1 MNSGSFPAIGREVGK
16 GLHELSKNL
25 LSWPL
30 LSPGTTVPGAA
41 YALVRSGIIRPAD
54 SSRTDNAP
62 DATGSNLHEGKPAR
76 PALGPDARAARRLEA
91 GRDGIAELFARLTE
105 AHRVR

>member
-1 MNSGSFPAIGREVGK
+1 MNSCSFPAIGREVGK

-41 YALVRSGIIRPAD
+41 DAFGSIGHYPSG
-54 SSRTDNAP
+54 
-62 DATGSNLHEGKPAR
+62 
-76 PALGPDARAARRLEA
+76 
-91 GRDGIAELFARLTE
+91 
-105 AHRVR
+105 